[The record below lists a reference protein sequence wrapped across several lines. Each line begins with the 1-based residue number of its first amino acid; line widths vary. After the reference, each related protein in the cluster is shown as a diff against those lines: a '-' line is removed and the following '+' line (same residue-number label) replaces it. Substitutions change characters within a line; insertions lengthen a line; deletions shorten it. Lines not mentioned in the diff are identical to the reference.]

1 MINFFW
7 TYGSY
12 TQNGIKSMNEVTTE
26 HINRWNWL
34 KMDKKNKITCLFWPN
49 LEKELWFLS
58 QNQLKQLDGDKEPEN
73 LTYIES
79 QLPIGIIDWPKANDN
94 FNNLKELLNI
104 DNYTYLE
111 LKAKCLLLLK
121 PFSRSQQLSKT
132 QLETINYSKLLST
145 GSEYISEV
153 L

>member
-1 MINFFW
+1 M
-7 TYGSY
+7 S
-12 TQNGIKSMNEVTTE
+12 EVHNTE

-34 KMDKKNKITCLFWPN
+34 KIDKKNKITCLFWQN
-49 LEKELWFLS
+49 LDKELWFLS

-79 QLPIGIIDWPKANDN
+79 HLPIGIIDWLKANNN
-94 FNNLKELLNI
+94 FNKLKELLNF
-104 DNYTYLE
+104 DNYSYLE

-121 PFSRSQQLSKT
+121 PLSRSQQLSKT
-132 QLETINYSKLLST
+132 QLETMEYSKLLST
-145 GSEYISEV
+145 GSEYISED

>member
-1 MINFFW
+1 
-7 TYGSY
+7 
-12 TQNGIKSMNEVTTE
+12 
-26 HINRWNWL
+26 
-34 KMDKKNKITCLFWPN
+34 MDKKNKITCLFWPN

-58 QNQLKQLDGDKEPEN
+58 KNQLKQLDGDKEPEN

-94 FNNLKELLNI
+94 FNKLKELLNI
-104 DNYTYLE
+104 DNYSYLE

-132 QLETINYSKLLST
+132 QLETIDYSKLLST
-145 GSEYISEV
+145 GSEYISED